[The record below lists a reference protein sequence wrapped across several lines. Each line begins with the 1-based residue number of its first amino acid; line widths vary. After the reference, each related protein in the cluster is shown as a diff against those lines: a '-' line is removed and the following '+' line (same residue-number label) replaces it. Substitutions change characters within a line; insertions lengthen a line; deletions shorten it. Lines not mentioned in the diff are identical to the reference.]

1 MLEALCDGSFW
12 KHSVMTCQQYV
23 ITHLL
28 DASDLSQI
36 LPTAMAAS
44 NKRTSFCSHLSTV
57 VPRSSHTVFHVLDD
71 ALQRHRAPLV
81 IRAHILKR
89 ISSSTLSYPGDFLF
103 AREPQTSASLAKRRR
118 TYRNIFCPV
127 STRDGALLRCMNRS
141 LSSKIKSGLGDTEGQ
156 CATTKLSDRRL
167 VRLGTK
173 TVWMLAAC
181 FSFSSPVLCVHVS
194 T

>member
-57 VPRSSHTVFHVLDD
+57 VPRSSHTVLHVLDD
-71 ALQRHRAPLV
+71 ALQRQRAPLV

-103 AREPQTSASLAKRRR
+103 AREPQTSASLAKR
-118 TYRNIFCPV
+118 
-127 STRDGALLRCMNRS
+127 
-141 LSSKIKSGLGDTEGQ
+141 
-156 CATTKLSDRRL
+156 
-167 VRLGTK
+167 
-173 TVWMLAAC
+173 
-181 FSFSSPVLCVHVS
+181 
-194 T
+194 